1 MRIIQYFGNR
11 FVNIFNLNVFSLT
24 ILISNSIIEYGH
36 SVYDERDIMTKLLL
50 NRGLLKLTITTV
62 LRPFIFFGV
71 IYVINELWMNVFKL
85 GEKIQSVKAAKI

>member
-1 MRIIQYFGNR
+1 
-11 FVNIFNLNVFSLT
+11 
-24 ILISNSIIEYGH
+24 
-36 SVYDERDIMTKLLL
+36 MTKLLL